1 LPPTNG
7 TPVTCWRREDCAAP
21 GAAPSYEPA
30 GRRRRTHY
38 RSGLSSRFLYY
49 YASMPTGEEERRGG
63 GRSIHRARGDR
74 RQRERNRP
82 KRRRRT
88 AVDIFVISYVA
99 PHPSPPTETE
109 SYVGYASRISGR
121 CGLLLLAGMVRI
133 PDADPRT
140 QLTVPCTRRE
150 DGRGA
155 VRHHRWVPPD
165 GSSCP
170 NKGRL

>member
-1 LPPTNG
+1 MCTDLATNKWG
-7 TPVTCWRREDCAAP
+7 AGNVLEARREDCAAP
-21 GAAPSYEPA
+21 GAAPYVAAVGMYTYS
-30 GRRRRTHY
+30 
-38 RSGLSSRFLYY
+38 
-49 YASMPTGEEERRGG
+49 
-63 GRSIHRARGDR
+63 
-74 RQRERNRP
+74 
-82 KRRRRT
+82 RT